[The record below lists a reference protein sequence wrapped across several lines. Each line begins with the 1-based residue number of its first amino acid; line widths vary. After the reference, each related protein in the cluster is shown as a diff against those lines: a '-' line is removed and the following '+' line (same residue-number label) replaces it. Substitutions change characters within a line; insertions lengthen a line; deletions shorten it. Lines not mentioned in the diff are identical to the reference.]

1 LARVGL
7 AKIAARVR
15 SCSFPIGC
23 RHLDGVQGLRTGSRI
38 KALPP
43 EQLRQLRQQIDRK
56 LAEPSKPLAPQP
68 ARKAKPPKATAAKK
82 KPLTRDEFN
91 RRLMTAGLIT
101 RLPDPALDI
110 DDDDPE
116 DQPIAIEGEPL
127 SETII
132 RERR

>member
-1 LARVGL
+1 MTRAD
-7 AKIAARVR
+7 
-15 SCSFPIGC
+15 FN
-23 RHLDGVQGLRTGSRI
+23 HLLSTI
-38 KALPP
+38 KALSP
-43 EQLRQLRQQIDRK
+43 EQLRQLRRQLDQMP
-56 LAEPSKPLAPQP
+56 EPPAKSKPPAPTP
-68 ARKAKPPKATAAKK
+68 AKTAKPPKAAPAKK

-91 RRLMTAGLIT
+91 RRLMAAGLIT